1 VIDRMWQKART
12 AAELTD
18 FRFHD
23 LRHTAASYLAM
34 EGAGLREIAD
44 ILGHKTL
51 AMVKRY
57 SHLTEDHKYKTVSR
71 MANRV
76 LGRC

>member
-1 VIDRMWQKART
+1 
-12 AAELTD
+12 
-18 FRFHD
+18 
-23 LRHTAASYLAM
+23 M

-57 SHLTEDHKYKTVSR
+57 SHLTEDHKHQTVSR
-71 MANRV
+71 MADRV
-76 LGRC
+76 LEDSK